1 MVVMLLSAAAALI
14 STVSPPASNSTH
26 VIDPALLD
34 RAFDGHGGLSAGASS
49 RLLYDYDPAVRSD
62 ILDYLYL
69 PSFGAQL
76 TICKVE
82 IGGDVQSTNGAEASH
97 MHTSKDLN
105 YHRGYEYWLMTE
117 AKKRNPAV
125 RTYVLSWG
133 VPGWVGDGNYFSAPN
148 IVYQT
153 NFVKGARDA
162 HNLTIDYIGAFWCL
176 DSPPQSHSVRTSPIV
191 NLSFSPTGIWNER
204 PWGNVAYVKSL
215 RSALDASG
223 FQHTQIV
230 GSDGGIPSAQIN
242 FLATDPAFAAAE
254 HIQGTHYPCSRDQ
267 PAKFWEIVPKQT
279 YWANEDFSTIG
290 GDWDGGS
297 CWGRS
302 LSQNFVKLNATA
314 TISWSTIWS
323 VYDSW
328 RYFGN
333 GLMYAMEPWSGNYT
347 VPPAIWTSAHVN
359 QFVEPGWHF
368 LSGGGNGL
376 LPGGGSWTAM
386 VPGGGGSRIS
396 SSSSSSRQR
405 DQNRQLSSGQQRRI
419 VGEAIA
425 GLDLTLVVEKLEG
438 ACLRCKVA
446 STTAE
451 TVSFKLAGTLTATKS
466 LSMWLTNGTVSFMHM
481 GEVAVSDGGV
491 FSVHVPRDTMI
502 TLSTTTGQAKGQAS
516 TCTGDTICSG
526 VYKPFPFPFTSDYE
540 SGEIGRMA
548 KFHADNAG
556 AFEIR
561 ADAADADAGGGGKHL
576 FQASPRFPAG
586 TEWASNFDPITSLG
600 ATDWVNYGVAADIML
615 MPVAPAYSTGD
626 PLIPFPTTAGMLT
639 DKTKDPISTGVYGG
653 VCVRQ
658 IDQYSSGFCLL
669 VGLGLLHGGPDNGS
683 GGVGD
688 NGTETG
694 TDDSVDSV
702 DSNTAA
708 AAGWVLQAGA
718 MHMAR
723 APGTILASGTLSS
736 AFSLS
741 SYHRLSLRV
750 NGQKLQAAIDNK
762 TVVAALENTV
772 AAIPPVGQAALR
784 SSFSYTQFDN
794 LKIDGDVSSAFEQSV
809 FAKHLLYPPKP
820 APGGPQDPSEPLT
833 VTTPGSE
840 YGISFTV
847 GGAALEVTEL
857 ARFGAGFVANSS
869 HMLSIVDANSK
880 ATLGTATVVLG
891 KVPFAKQ
898 GGGDLN
904 GYVWAPLA
912 APLTLAAGKSYYLV
926 SSEGASG
933 SSDVIYD
940 GKVWMQAQPGL
951 LSGLPTPVYKD
962 ATGWHVGG
970 GQGGQPVPMPRDR
983 SFHYITSKS
992 TSECFD
998 TRGNALDLWACVGDG
1013 HNELFNYSSATG
1025 RITTGPGDADKGGH
1039 CVTARVVMPPSP
1051 STAAETAV
1059 LPVTSSIEP
1068 CTDATQTYQKFSYH
1082 HENGTLTLRDWCFT
1096 AGPKGMNAGVTVT
1109 PCTGAPN
1116 QQWSFTK
1123 APHIPPAP
1131 PAPPPPAPKMP
1142 EWGQGFGPL
1151 NLKIKTKV
1159 NQFLG

>member
-1 MVVMLLSAAAALI
+1 M
-14 STVSPPASNSTH
+14 N
-26 VIDPALLD
+26 
-34 RAFDGHGGLSAGASS
+34 R
-49 RLLYDYDPAVRSD
+49 
-62 ILDYLYL
+62 
-69 PSFGAQL
+69 
-76 TICKVE
+76 
-82 IGGDVQSTNGAEASH
+82 
-97 MHTSKDLN
+97 
-105 YHRGYEYWLMTE
+105 
-117 AKKRNPAV
+117 
-125 RTYVLSWG
+125 
-133 VPGWVGDGNYFSAPN
+133 
-148 IVYQT
+148 
-153 NFVKGARDA
+153 
-162 HNLTIDYIGAFWCL
+162 
-176 DSPPQSHSVRTSPIV
+176 IV
-191 NLSFSPTGIWNER
+191 NLALSVTGIWNER

-215 RSALDASG
+215 RSALDAAG

-328 RYFGN
+328 RYYGN

-386 VPGGGGSRIS
+386 VPGGGGGSRSSGSGS
-396 SSSSSSRQR
+396 SSSSSQR
-405 DQNRQLSSGQQRRI
+405 SHHRQLSSGQRRRT
-419 VGEAIA
+419 VGEAVA
-425 GLDLTLVVEKLEG
+425 GADLTLVLEKLEG

-451 TVSFKLAGTLTATKS
+451 TVSFMLAGTLTATKS
-466 LSMWLTNGTVSFMHM
+466 LSMWLTNDTVSFIHM
-481 GEVAVSDGGV
+481 GEVAVSGGA

-502 TLSTTTGQAKGQAS
+502 TLSTTTGQAKGQAT

-526 VYKPFPFPFTSDYE
+526 VYKPFPFPFTVDYE

-561 ADAADADAGGGGKHL
+561 ADAADAAAGGGGGGGGGKHL

-586 TEWASNFDPITSLG
+586 TEWAGNFDPITSLG
-600 ATDWVNYGVAADIML
+600 ATDWVNYAVAADVML
-615 MPVAPAYSTGD
+615 MPVVPAYATGD
-626 PLIPFPTTAGMLT
+626 PLIPFPTTAGILT

-669 VGLGLLHGGPDNGS
+669 VGVGLLHGGPDNGS
-683 GGVGD
+683 GAD
-688 NGTETG
+688 
-694 TDDSVDSV
+694 DDSS
-702 DSNTAA
+702 ST
-708 AAGWVLQAGA
+708 AGWVLQAGA

-723 APGTILASGTLSS
+723 APGTILASGALSS
-736 AFSLS
+736 SFSLTA
-741 SYHRLSLRV
+741 YHRLSLRV
-750 NGQKLQAAIDNK
+750 NGQQLEAAIDGK
-762 TVVAALENTV
+762 TVVAALENT
-772 AAIPPVGQAALR
+772 AASIPPVGQAALR

-809 FAKHLLYPPKP
+809 FAKHLLYPPKA
-820 APGGPQDPSEPLT
+820 APGGPQDPSKPLT
-833 VTTPGSE
+833 ITAPGSA

-857 ARFGAGFVANSS
+857 ARFGAGFVANAS
-869 HMLSIVDANSK
+869 HTLSVVDGGSK
-880 ATLGTATVVLG
+880 ATLGLATVALG
-891 KVPFAKQ
+891 KA

-926 SSEGASG
+926 SSEGAAG

-970 GQGGQPVPMPRDR
+970 GPAGKPVPIPHDL
-983 SFHYITSKS
+983 HYITSKS

-998 TRGNALDLWACVGDG
+998 TRGGSALDLWACVSDG
-1013 HNELFNYSSATG
+1013 HNELFNYSFATG
-1025 RITTGPGDADKGGH
+1025 RITTGPGDADHGGH
-1039 CVTARVVMPPSP
+1039 CVTARVVMPPSVLESG
-1051 STAAETAV
+1051 STASETAAM
-1059 LPVTSSIEP
+1059 PVTSSIEP
-1068 CTDATQTYQKFSYH
+1068 CTDATPTNQKFSYH
-1082 HENGTLTLRDWCFT
+1082 PENGTLTLRDWCFT
-1096 AGPKGMNAGVTVT
+1096 AGPKGMNAGVTVV

-1151 NLKIKTKV
+1151 NLKVKAKM
-1159 NQFLG
+1159 F